1 MNQSREIFFC
11 KYKQKQSKNVNL
23 EAITKRLNC
32 NIMQKKSY
40 LVFFV
45 FLLSPAITSASFE
58 LSFVTEQSR
67 AVVAPT
73 EERGS
78 EDKSNKN
85 KQYR

>member
-1 MNQSREIFFC
+1 
-11 KYKQKQSKNVNL
+11 
-23 EAITKRLNC
+23 
-32 NIMQKKSY
+32 MQKKSY